1 MNTRTLL
8 ILLVLLLPAC
18 AQTDGDDLP
27 VLEGPPEFVR
37 EGTLAFVRGADT
49 LATIAIEIADTDSAR
64 TRGLMERTSL
74 PEMSGMLFVF
84 ERAEPQS
91 FWMSNTPLSLD
102 ILFVGADSQIVRVAK
117 YTTPYSTEMIRS
129 EAPAQ
134 FVVEVPAGFA
144 DRYGIVV
151 GGQIIWERE

>member
-8 ILLVLLLPAC
+8 ILLALLVAGCGDEPA
-18 AQTDGDDLP
+18 ASSASEAPTIPFEQ
-27 VLEGPPEFVR
+27 

-49 LATIAIEIADTDSAR
+49 LTTITIEIADTDSAR

-84 ERAEPQS
+84 EREEPQS

-102 ILFVGADSQIVRVAK
+102 ILFANADSQIVRVAK
-117 YTTPYSTEMIRS
+117 YTTPYSTNLVRS

-144 DRYGIVV
+144 DRYGIVE
-151 GGQIIWERE
+151 GDRIRWARE